1 MGGSK
6 TIKNWIHRFMKIMIG
21 AFELMEC
28 QHDNYKCSNYKLVQT
43 QRGLIKTLKYQ
54 KGV

>member
-6 TIKNWIHRFMKIMIG
+6 TIKNGIHRFMKIMIG
-21 AFELMEC
+21 TFELMEC
-28 QHDNYKCSNYKLVQT
+28 QHNNWRGSNYKLVLT
-43 QRGLIKTLKYQ
+43 QRGLIKTFKYQ